1 MSHLLKQ
8 LNEPEKQAI
17 VALACLI
24 EAQGKGGRFRSNDP
38 EVEIIVDNCFD
49 ESWIGHWHEE
59 FRHMYLGKAAQTA
72 ANNLDECIAKVASL
86 DIEVKFA
93 FKTMM
98 IDVIGDSAIMTVVA
112 AHVYRQI
119 GLPEFTPPKQ
129 RETTREVRNTQEDDG
144 TCTIDEPF
152 YRLMNS
158 CAIRGNNDTV
168 FTMVDE
174 DADERITVGANYE
187 YWLQEGICPVNGI
200 VGYVDPGKNVL
211 TEEGTLS
218 YLVCPGNLVV
228 PVLSWGLEKIDE
240 WAYRQKS
247 QHNRMISC
255 DRSGKL
261 CKAQMKNEKPYDGSF
276 KQTRSATA
284 TDSQVVRFVA
294 TVQERFEDGM
304 PTAPANYIERDICL
318 TYTKRGSELRLEV
331 IGVMRPRNARFQ
343 NDDGRILKYVDK
355 DIPYAYYEVETEPVH
370 NSIVRVSIFQKN
382 QFFQD
387 LEYRYTIDR

>member
-8 LNEPEKQAI
+8 LDELEKKAV

-49 ESWIGHWHEE
+49 ENWIGHWHDE
-59 FRHMYLGKAAQTA
+59 FRHIYLGNVAQYA
-72 ANNLDECIAKVASL
+72 ANNLDDCIAMVASL
-86 DIEVKFA
+86 DLQVKFA

-112 AHVYRQI
+112 AHVYREI
-119 GLPEFTPPKQ
+119 GLPEFTPPQK
-129 RETTREVRNTQEDDG
+129 RETPREDRNTQEDDG

-152 YRLMNS
+152 YRLINS

-168 FTMVDE
+168 FTLVDE
-174 DADERITVGANYE
+174 DTDEHIPVGANYE
-187 YWLQEGICPVNGI
+187 YWLKEGICPVNGI
-200 VGYVDPGKNVL
+200 VGYVDPRKNIS

-218 YLVCPGNLVV
+218 YLICPGNLVV

-240 WAYRQKS
+240 WSYRQKS
-247 QHNRMISC
+247 QHNRMLSC
-255 DRSGKL
+255 DRSGEL
-261 CKAQMKNEKPYDGSF
+261 CKAQMRNEKPYDGSV
-276 KQTRSATA
+276 KHTKSSLGNDT
-284 TDSQVVRFVA
+284 QVVRFTA
-294 TVQERFEDGM
+294 TVQERFENGM
-304 PTAPANYIERDICL
+304 PASPSNYIERDICL
-318 TYTKRGSELRLEV
+318 TYTKKGSELTLEI

-343 NDDGRILKYVDK
+343 NDDGMILKYVDK
-355 DIPYAYYEVETEPVH
+355 ERPYTYYEVETEPVH
-370 NSIVRVSIFQKN
+370 NSIVRVSVFQKN